1 MGINKSQPSTA
12 RRSILWVSTR
22 EPRKSRVVFSVCSRA
37 RYTRNPSLDIYLL
50 GVHLG
55 IIWQIYYNSV
65 ELNPNPDR
73 PSFPTFGSYA
83 YGENVDAAGGAAATT
98 AAATSAAAL
107 LLAAAALVK
116 LN

>member
-1 MGINKSQPSTA
+1 MSPCITIANSSAVQCYSAT
-12 RRSILWVSTR
+12 ILEVQ
-22 EPRKSRVVFSVCSRA
+22 
-37 RYTRNPSLDIYLL
+37 
-50 GVHLG
+50 VHLG

-83 YGENVDAAGGAAATT
+83 YGENVDAAGGAAT
-98 AAATSAAAL
+98 AAAAASAAAL

>member
-1 MGINKSQPSTA
+1 M
-12 RRSILWVSTR
+12 
-22 EPRKSRVVFSVCSRA
+22 
-37 RYTRNPSLDIYLL
+37 
-50 GVHLG
+50 
-55 IIWQIYYNSV
+55 
-65 ELNPNPDR
+65 NPNPDR

-107 LLAAAALVK
+107 LLLAAAALVK

>member
-1 MGINKSQPSTA
+1 MSGNHMVN
-12 RRSILWVSTR
+12 L
-22 EPRKSRVVFSVCSRA
+22 
-37 RYTRNPSLDIYLL
+37 
-50 GVHLG
+50 H
-55 IIWQIYYNSV
+55 YNSV
-65 ELNPNPDR
+65 ELNSNPDR

-83 YGENVDAAGGAAATT
+83 YGENVDAAGGAATT